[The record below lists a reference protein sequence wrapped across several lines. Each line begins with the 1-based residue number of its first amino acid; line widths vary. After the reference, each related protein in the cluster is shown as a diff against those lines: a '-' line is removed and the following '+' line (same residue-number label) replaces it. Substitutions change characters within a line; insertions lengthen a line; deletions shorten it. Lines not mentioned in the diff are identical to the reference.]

1 MNASSR
7 REFLAD
13 VGRGMFVAT
22 LGPMVAYDLGLSSSF
37 AAGLDAEPARLTFGS
52 LEPLV
57 GFLQDTPPDKLLPEA
72 VKRLQSGTD
81 LKQLTAAAALA
92 NARSFG
98 GEHYRGYHT
107 FMALTPAYQ
116 IAQECRDATKP
127 LAVLKVLYRNSDF
140 IQTVNGQEV
149 LHPLEPLPEAISS
162 DAGTLLREAY
172 NQQDADRADRI
183 FAAMS
188 QGSLDDA
195 FNDLLQYNVDD
206 HAGVHETVL
215 VWRAWGLLDFTGR
228 EHAQTLLRQSV
239 RQCIGHAKSTEKRP
253 PDARIALLARLLDEH
268 HLPESA
274 KQNRTGDDAWVAEL
288 CETILSTNASQAA
301 DAVAGA
307 LAEGFSIEHVGEAIS
322 MAANQLVLR
331 QVASWEGVRGTR
343 AHGDSPGVHA
353 SDAVNAWRNIAR
365 VSNHRN
371 AVAAMI
377 LAAYFAA
384 DSHYP
389 TDGRMPK
396 GHEKVPFPRPEQVAE
411 IRSSEPSELL
421 TELDRAIRNNDQFCA
436 CAIVEKYGQTKLGPQ
451 PVFDLLRRYTIS
463 EDGRLHGEK
472 YYRTVTEEFATTR
485 PAFRW
490 SQLTA
495 LARVTASAYGYTLD
509 DVRTEHHAP
518 GYEEACRLL
527 GVTA

>member
-7 REFLAD
+7 REFLAN
-13 VGRGMFVAT
+13 VGRGMFVAS
-22 LGPMVAYDLGLSSSF
+22 LGPMVAYDLGLSSGF
-37 AAGLDAEPARLTFGS
+37 AAELDAEPARLTFGE

-57 GFLQDTPPDKLLPEA
+57 GFLQDTPADKLLPEA
-72 VKRLQSGTD
+72 VKRLQSGTN

-107 FMALTPAYQ
+107 FMALAPAYQ

-140 IQTVNGQEV
+140 IQTVNGQEI
-149 LHPLEPLPEAISS
+149 LHPIEPLPEAISS
-162 DAGTLLREAY
+162 NAGPLLRDAY
-172 NQQDADRADRI
+172 NQHDSDRADRI

-188 QGSLDDA
+188 KGSLDDA

-215 VWRAWGLLDFTGR
+215 VWRAWSLLDFTGR
-228 EHAQTLLRQSV
+228 EHANTLLRQSV
-239 RQCIGHAKSTEKRP
+239 RQCISHVKNSSNSP
-253 PDARIALLARLLDEH
+253 PDARIALLGRLLDEH

-288 CETILSTNASQAA
+288 CETILSSNGAQAA
-301 DAVAGA
+301 GTVAAA
-307 LAEGFSIEHVGEAIS
+307 LAEGFSVEHVGEAIS
-322 MAANQLVLR
+322 LAANQLVLR
-331 QVASWEGVRGTR
+331 QVANWEGVRGTR

-365 VSNHRN
+365 VSNPRN
-371 AVAAMI
+371 AVAGMI
-377 LAAYFAA
+377 LAAYFVA
-384 DSHYP
+384 DSHFP
-389 TDGRMPK
+389 TDGRYPK

-411 IRSSEPSELL
+411 IRSTEPAELL
-421 TELDRAIRNNDQFCA
+421 PELDRAVRNNDQFRA
-436 CAIVEKYGQTKLGPQ
+436 CAIVEKYGETKSGPQ
-451 PVFDLLRRYTIS
+451 PVFDLLRRFAIS

-472 YYRTVTEEFATTR
+472 YYRTVSEEFAATR

-490 SQLTA
+490 RQLTA

-509 DVRTEHHAP
+509 DARTEHHAP

-527 GVTA
+527 GVET

>member
-13 VGRGMFVAT
+13 VGRGMFVAA
-22 LGPMVAYDLGLSSSF
+22 LGPMVAYDLGLSSGF
-37 AAGLDAEPARLTFGS
+37 AAELEADSARLTFGS

-57 GFLQDTPPDKLLPEA
+57 GLLQDTPPDKLLPEA
-72 VKRLQSGTD
+72 VKRLKSGTD

-107 FMALTPAYQ
+107 FMALMPAYQ
-116 IAQECRDATKP
+116 ISQECSDALKP

-140 IQTVNGQEV
+140 IQTVNGQEI
-149 LHPLEPLPEAISS
+149 LHPIEPLPEAISS
-162 DAGTLLREAY
+162 GAGSLLRDAY
-172 NQQDADRADRI
+172 NQRDVNRADRI

-195 FNDLLQYNVDD
+195 FNDLLEYNVDD

-215 VWRAWGLLDFTGR
+215 VWRAWSLLDFTGR
-228 EHAQTLLRQSV
+228 EHANTLLRQSV
-239 RQCIGHAKSTEKRP
+239 RQCLSHVKSSTNTA

-268 HLPESA
+268 HLPEAA
-274 KQNRTGDDAWVAEL
+274 KQNRTGDDAWVSEL
-288 CETILSTNASQAA
+288 CETILSSNASQAA

-307 LAEGFSIEHVGEAIS
+307 LADGFNIEHIGEAIS
-322 MAANQLVLR
+322 LAANQLVLR
-331 QVASWEGVRGTR
+331 QVANWEGVRGTR

-377 LAAYFAA
+377 LAAYFVAE
-384 DSHYP
+384 SHYP

-396 GHEKVPFPRPEQVAE
+396 GHEKVSFPRPEQLAE
-411 IRSSEPSELL
+411 LRSSEPSELL
-421 TELDRAIRNNDQFCA
+421 ADLDRAIRNNDQFRA
-436 CAIVEKYGQTKLGPQ
+436 CAIVEKYGQTKSGPQ
-451 PVFDLLRRYTIS
+451 PVFNLLRGFTIS

-472 YYRTVTEEFATTR
+472 YYRTAAEEFATTR

-490 SQLTA
+490 NQLTA

-509 DVRTEHHAP
+509 DARTELHAP
-518 GYEEACRLL
+518 GYDEACRLL
-527 GVTA
+527 GVNV

>member
-1 MNASSR
+1 MSASSR

-22 LGPMVAYDLGLSSSF
+22 LGPMVAYDLGLSSGF
-37 AAGLDAEPARLTFGS
+37 AAELDSESARLTFGA

-140 IQTVNGQEV
+140 IQTVGGQEM
-149 LHPLEPLPEAISS
+149 LHPIEPLPEAISS
-162 DAGTLLREAY
+162 DAGSLLRDAY
-172 NQQDADRADRI
+172 NQSDITRADRI
-183 FAAMS
+183 FASMS
-188 QGSLDDA
+188 QQPLDEA
-195 FNDLLQYNVDD
+195 FNDLLEYNVDD

-215 VWRAWGLLDFTGR
+215 VWRAWNLLDFTGR
-228 EHAQTLLRQSV
+228 EHAHTLLRQSV
-239 RQCIGHAKSTEKRP
+239 RQCIGQNKNSANRP

-274 KQNRTGDDAWVAEL
+274 KNNRTGDDAWVTEL
-288 CETILSTNASQAA
+288 CETILSSNASQAA

-307 LAEGFSIEHVGEAIS
+307 LAEGFSIEHIGEAIS
-322 MAANQLVLR
+322 LAANQLVLR
-331 QVASWEGVRGTR
+331 QVANWEGVRGTR

-377 LAAYFAA
+377 LAGYFVA
-384 DSHYP
+384 DSHFA
-389 TDGRMPK
+389 TDGKYPK
-396 GHEKVPFPRPEQVAE
+396 GHDAVPFPRPEQVAE

-421 TELDRAIRNNDQFCA
+421 PELDRAIRNNDQFRA
-436 CAIVEKYGQTKLGPQ
+436 CAIVEKYGEAKAGPQ
-451 PVFDLLRRYTIS
+451 QVFDLLRRYAIS

-472 YYRTVTEEFATTR
+472 YYRTASEEFATTR

-490 SQLTA
+490 RQLTA

-509 DVRTEHHAP
+509 DARTEHHAP

-527 GVTA
+527 GVTV